1 MCVTPGLPDYPFWAL
16 KLRAHNTVSVTRF
29 GFYAFQRLLRFLTHS
44 ETRSPIVQSVPE
56 LAM

>member
-1 MCVTPGLPDYPFWAL
+1 MTPGLPDYPFWAL